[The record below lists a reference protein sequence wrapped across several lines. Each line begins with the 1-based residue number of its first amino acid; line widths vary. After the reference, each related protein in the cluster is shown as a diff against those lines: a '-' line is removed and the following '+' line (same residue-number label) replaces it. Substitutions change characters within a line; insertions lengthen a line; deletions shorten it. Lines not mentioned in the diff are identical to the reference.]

1 VSQRQILENSIQL
14 LNTLRG
20 PAKLLYAGSAVGFPT
35 RIENMIDPTTGAP
48 GASWLPFGL
57 TRGGI
62 NVNKTIDTAQRD
74 DVDQILG
81 AYNQDVTDRSYIIST
96 QLAEVLGDSTQLGVA
111 MEMGAPTIVIG
122 SGATQVMRPLDD
134 GDNVMTEYKL
144 AASSRRALRARFWA
158 SSSDEPRSTAE
169 RRRSGSTRPIRRARL
184 LSSGRTRTSPPP
196 SRQAMPT
203 AGSSRSPRDGR
214 PAASLPT

>member
-20 PAKLLYAGSAVGFPT
+20 PAKILYAGSAVGFPT
-35 RIENMIDPTTGAP
+35 VVENIINPTTGAP

-62 NVNKTIDTAQRD
+62 NVNKTLDTAQRD

-81 AYNQDVTDRSYIIST
+81 AYNQDVTDRSYIVST
-96 QLAEVLGDSTQLGVA
+96 QLAEVLGDSTQLGII
-111 MEMGAPTIVIG
+111 MEMGAPTALG
-122 SGATQVMRPLDD
+122 SAVATQVMRPLDD

-144 AASSRRALRARFWA
+144 AVVFPKGTEGKVLGFVFRRAQINGGEKAFRFDKTDPA
-158 SSSDEPRSTAE
+158 
-169 RRRSGSTRPIRRARL
+169 
-184 LSSGRTRTSPPP
+184 SPPLEFRCYPDIATTIP
-196 SRQAMPT
+196 SGDAY
-203 AGSSRSPRDGR
+203 GR
-214 PAASLPT
+214 MFEII

>member
-35 RIENMIDPTTGAP
+35 RIENVIDPTTGAP

-96 QLAEVLGDSTQLGVA
+96 QLAEVLSDLTQLGVA

-122 SGATQVMRPLDD
+122 SGATQIMRPLDD

-144 AASSRRALRARFWA
+144 AAVYPKGADGKVLGFVFRRAQINGGEKAFRFDKTDPA
-158 SSSDEPRSTAE
+158 
-169 RRRSGSTRPIRRARL
+169 
-184 LSSGRTRTSPPP
+184 SPPLEFRAYPDIATTIP
-196 SRQAMPT
+196 SGDAY
-203 AGSSRSPRDGR
+203 GR
-214 PAASLPT
+214 LFEIT